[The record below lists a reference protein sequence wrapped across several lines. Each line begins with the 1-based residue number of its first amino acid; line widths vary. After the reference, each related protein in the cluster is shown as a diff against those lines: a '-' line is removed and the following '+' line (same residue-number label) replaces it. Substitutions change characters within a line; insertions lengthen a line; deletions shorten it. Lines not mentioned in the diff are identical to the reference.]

1 MKLPRAL
8 PAGLSRLRRP
18 SSATEFLPQLLTVV
32 AAAAIAGQLALLVW
46 KFVPGA
52 RRLPPPVPVPA
63 QGARPDL
70 AGLLHAP
77 LFGSPNVTTTSGEN
91 APRTR
96 VALVLTGTLAVRDPK
111 AGLAIVGETAQTA
124 RLYAAG
130 SSLPGGVKLH
140 EVYTDRVVLDRDGTL
155 ETLPL
160 PRPTSAG
167 GATARVSAPGN
178 TEPALGESV
187 QRLVAQGPEV
197 IGEVLRPMPMYANGQ
212 LKGFRVYAGRDRQKF
227 AKLGLQPG
235 DLVTQ
240 INGVPLGDAQH
251 GMEILKTLG
260 NAATAN
266 VTIERGGAVQQVS
279 IDTAQVAAMAES
291 ANATGRPPAVA
302 PPPGAPPAD
311 APPPAEPPP
320 KSD

>member
-8 PAGLSRLRRP
+8 PAGLARLSRP
-18 SSATEFLPQLLTVV
+18 SAAAELLPQILTVL

-52 RRLPPPVPVPA
+52 RRPPPPPAVPTR
-63 QGARPDL
+63 GAPPDL
-70 AGLLHAP
+70 AALLRAP
-77 LFGSPNVTTTSGEN
+77 LFGAPATAAQSGEN

-96 VALVLTGTLAVRDPK
+96 VALVLAGTLAVRDPK
-111 AGLAIVGETAQTA
+111 AGLAIIGESAQAA

-130 SSLPGGVKLH
+130 STLPGGVRLH
-140 EVYTDRVVLDRDGTL
+140 EVYTDRVVLDRDGSL

-160 PRPTSAG
+160 PRQSTAG
-167 GATARVSAPGN
+167 GTARLSPSGN

-197 IGEVLRPMPMYANGQ
+197 IGEVLRPMPTYANGQ

-251 GMEILKTLG
+251 GMEILRTLG

-266 VTIERGGAVQQVS
+266 VTIERGGSVQQVTV
-279 IDTAQVAAMAES
+279 DTAQVAAMAEPS
-291 ANATGRPPAVA
+291 AAAAASPGGRTPPPAGQ
-302 PPPGAPPAD
+302 PPEAPPA
-311 APPPAEPPP
+311 AEPPP